1 MLITCHFKISRY
13 FQFSKSRFLD
23 INVWLILFWYPYF
36 IGHHDDSLLHH
47 LQRNRRQCHLSL
59 HLCWAERS
67 VGMLNGSS
75 FRAFACQWL
84 SPDHNFSR
92 FQYNKIISTYIYIYV
107 YVSIIYIYM
116 YVYIYICS
124 SFWKKETRNW
134 NAHVQLP
141 TIKLHLFVST
151 AVLFFVMGLQLVT
164 TCYNPTSTSS
174 GLSKLLTPF
183 DFLFPWV
190 GCG

>member
-1 MLITCHFKISRY
+1 MTHYCIIFSGIAGNATFHYTCVGLSGV
-13 FQFSKSRFLD
+13 SGCSTA
-23 INVWLILFWYPYF
+23 
-36 IGHHDDSLLHH
+36 
-47 LQRNRRQCHLSL
+47 RRS
-59 HLCWAERS
+59 E
-67 VGMLNGSS
+67 
-75 FRAFACQWL
+75 L
-84 SPDHNFSR
+84 SPVSGCHR
-92 FQYNKIISTYIYIYV
+92 ITTFQDSSTTRSYLHTYIYICICIYN
-107 YVSIIYIYM
+107 IYIY
-116 YVYIYICS
+116 VCIYICS

-183 DFLFPWV
+183 DFLFSWV